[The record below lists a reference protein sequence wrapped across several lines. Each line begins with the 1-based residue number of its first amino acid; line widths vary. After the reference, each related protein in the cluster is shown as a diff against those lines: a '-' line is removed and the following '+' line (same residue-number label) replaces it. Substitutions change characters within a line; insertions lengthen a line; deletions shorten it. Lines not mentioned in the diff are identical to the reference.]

1 MLVNFLMNQADAG
14 AAWSMLGRLHTFSAI
29 SPSELL
35 VSDTGL
41 GLTIR
46 LAQSLGLHCSP
57 TPEIIQDPAKK
68 DQAIVK
74 FYIW

>member
-14 AAWSMLGRLHTFSAI
+14 ASWSMLGKSYALSADLDRAL
-29 SPSELL
+29 SF
-35 VSDTGL
+35 SDTDL

-57 TPEIIQDPAKK
+57 NPDAIEDSAEIDKAT
-68 DQAIVK
+68 VK
-74 FYIW
+74 YYIW